1 VERAVTGGEGMA
13 GMLPEGDG
21 IRRALRWLSDR
32 RLEDPSAPRM
42 RLIDEASTRFDLT
55 PVEVEFLV
63 ANWKEAAPDP
73 GAS

>member
-1 VERAVTGGEGMA
+1 MA
-13 GMLPEGDG
+13 GGIMPEGDG
-21 IRRALRWLSDR
+21 IRRAMRWLSER

-42 RLIDEASTRFDLT
+42 RLIDEAGTRFDLT

-63 ANWKEAAPDP
+63 MNWKEAAPDG